1 MRRTAATAYAIY
13 CAGDGFL
20 FRVTLTVYSV
30 FVVFTLGLDP
40 FQLVLLGTVVEGTY
54 LLFEIPTGIV
64 ADTVSRRLSVV
75 IGLIGSGLAFVVLG
89 FAHSFAIAA
98 LSQVLWGIFATFQS
112 GADVAWLTDELG
124 EEVARPHYL
133 RGGQIADA
141 AALGGIV
148 CGVALATVNYRLPIV
163 AGGVAISLF
172 GLLMAFVM
180 PEEGFERRERSEGE
194 RIHTGF
200 VTTLKEGAAQVKA
213 HHVLF
218 LILGTAALHGASTE
232 GFDRLSD
239 YHLLKDIGLPA
250 IGNLNRVVWFAIID
264 GVALL
269 LGIGAL
275 AMIRKR
281 THLNGHAHVARI
293 LRWVDILLIGGV
305 VVFGLSGAFW
315 LSVLMMWLVGALRS
329 VRQPVFDAWINQ
341 GLDPKTRA
349 TINSLGSQS
358 DAIGQAA
365 GGPVLGLIGN
375 ASVPIALVVS
385 GVLRLPSLLLYALAI
400 KRGTVGTVVPAD
412 EVIELEE

>member
-1 MRRTAATAYAIY
+1 MR
-13 CAGDGFL
+13 
-20 FRVTLTVYSV
+20 
-30 FVVFTLGLDP
+30 
-40 FQLVLLGTVVEGTY
+40 
-54 LLFEIPTGIV
+54 
-64 ADTVSRRLSVV
+64 
-75 IGLIGSGLAFVVLG
+75 
-89 FAHSFAIAA
+89 
-98 LSQVLWGIFATFQS
+98 
-112 GADVAWLTDELG
+112 
-124 EEVARPHYL
+124 
-133 RGGQIADA
+133 
-141 AALGGIV
+141 
-148 CGVALATVNYRLPIV
+148 
-163 AGGVAISLF
+163 
-172 GLLMAFVM
+172 
-180 PEEGFERRERSEGE
+180 
-194 RIHTGF
+194 
-200 VTTLKEGAAQVKA
+200 A

-250 IGNLNRVVWFAIID
+250 IGGLNRVVWFAILD

-275 AMIRKR
+275 AVIRKR

-293 LRWVDILLIGGV
+293 LRWVDILLIVGV

-315 LSVLMMWLVGALRS
+315 LAVLTMWLVGALRS
-329 VRQPVFDAWINQ
+329 VREPVFSAWINQ

-385 GVLRLPSLLLYALAI
+385 GVLRLPVAAALCPRDQA
-400 KRGTVGTVVPAD
+400 RYRRHGRPGR
-412 EVIELEE
+412 